1 MIFDNHQQL
10 PQCVEHDP
18 AGEQQHHGAADQPT
32 KKSYL
37 SIPSP
42 KPRFTHQLDGF
53 HQQGVSKY
61 LEGANSSKYKDK
73 SSSKKFEKVC
83 RKITLQLLIS

>member
-1 MIFDNHQQL
+1 M
-10 PQCVEHDP
+10 
-18 AGEQQHHGAADQPT
+18 GQPT

-42 KPRFTHQLDGF
+42 KLRFAWQLDGF
-53 HQQGVSKY
+53 HQQDVRKY
-61 LEGANSSKYKDK
+61 LEGANSSKYNDK

-83 RKITLQLLIS
+83 KKPTLQLLTS